1 MANETHG
8 DAVTALTPIV
18 SARFFRT
25 VVFLIPLAMLTW
37 AAIVFGFYWLVA

>member
-8 DAVTALTPIV
+8 NAVTALTPSV

-37 AAIVFGFYWLVA
+37 AAIAFGFYWLVS